1 MKTILRN
8 LLSVLRRFKMATF
21 LNVMG
26 LSVAFAAFILI
37 MMQLDYDQN
46 FDKGHTDYE
55 SIFRVEVAGVDGDV
69 QAIICRPLAE
79 AFIQSSPHIVA
90 GSLLN
95 PWMGDMNFAI
105 EENGVRNSYE
115 EASVRV
121 QPEFTQVFDFEMTE
135 GQADVLKEPNKIL
148 IPVSMAKKLFGDQ
161 SAIDKQLLSPGGNN
175 LIVGGVYKDFPR
187 NSSVRNAIYYPM
199 DPKENLQQWGNWNY
213 MFYLRL
219 DDPKNAEDL
228 FEDFKKNYEANV
240 KGSDFS
246 FEKSGRMLRLTQL
259 PDVHY
264 SQEVQYDST
273 PKASKQTLFVLFAIA
288 IVIVVIAGIN
298 FTNFSTALTPMRIK
312 SINTQKVL
320 GGEESVI
327 RFSLIG
333 EAVLIGAI
341 SYLMGLFLVY
351 VAGLTGI
358 ASLIDADISLSA
370 HGGLV
375 GTTALIAICTG
386 LCAGLYPSYYMTSF
400 PPALVL
406 KGSFGLSPK
415 GRQLR
420 NILISVQFIASF
432 GLIIGATFMYL
443 QNYFMQNTPL
453 GYNKDEVIVTNINQK
468 VRMSKDAF
476 ISQVKSFSGIE
487 DVTFAEPLLS
497 SQDQYMGWGRDYQG
511 KDISFQC
518 LPVDPSFLKVMGVE
532 VLEGRDFREDDKNK
546 RFGSYIFNEKARTEF
561 NLELNSMID
570 SMEILGFMPDV
581 KFASFR
587 NEVTP
592 MAFFV
597 WGTENWGS
605 QPNYAYI
612 KVKAGGDLRA
622 AIEHVK
628 SSLRTFDSEYMF
640 NVRFFNEVLDR
651 LYSKE
656 LSLSSLI
663 TLFSLIAIFIS
674 IVGVFGLVVFD
685 SEYRKKE
692 IGVRKVLGSSTAQII
707 VMFNKGYIMIL
718 VVCFML
724 AAPIAGYAVHRWL
737 ENFAYK
743 APMHWWVYLFA
754 FAVIS
759 IITVLT
765 VTFQNWHAAN
775 ENPVK
780 SIKSE

>member
-37 MMQLDYDQN
+37 MMQLDYDRN
-46 FDKGHTDYE
+46 FDKGHKDYE
-55 SIFRVEVAGVDGDV
+55 SIFRVEVADRDGGV

-95 PWMGDMNFAI
+95 PWMGDLNFTV
-105 EENGVRNSYE
+105 EENGERNSYE
-115 EASVRV
+115 EPSVKV
-121 QPEFTQVFDFEMTE
+121 LPEFAKVFDFEMIE
-135 GQADVLKEPNKIL
+135 GQSDALKEPNKVL
-148 IPVSMAKKLFGDQ
+148 MPESMAKKLFGDQ
-161 SAIDKQLLSPGGNN
+161 SAIDKQLEFPGQNN

-187 NSSVRNAIYYPM
+187 NSSIGNSIYYQM
-199 DPKENLQQWGNWNY
+199 DPKENLQAWGNWNY

-219 DDPKNAEDL
+219 DDPKNAETL
-228 FEDFKKNYEANV
+228 FEDFKKNFDAKV
-240 KGSDFS
+240 SGTDFS

-264 SQEVQYDST
+264 SPEVQYDST

-288 IVIVVIAGIN
+288 IVIVIIAGIN

-333 EAVLIGAI
+333 EAVLISVI
-341 SYLMGLFLVY
+341 SYLLGLLLVY
-351 VAGLTGI
+351 IAGLTGI

-370 HGGLV
+370 HDGLV
-375 GTTALIAICTG
+375 GITALIAICTG

-453 GYNKDEVIVTNINQK
+453 GYSKDEVIVTNINQK
-468 VRMSKDAF
+468 IRTSKDAF

-487 DVTFAEPLLS
+487 GVTFAEPLLS
-497 SQDQYMGWGRDYQG
+497 SQDQYMGWGRPYRG
-511 KDISFQC
+511 VEIGFQC

-532 VLEGRDFREDDKNK
+532 ILEGRDFREDDQNK

-561 NLELNSMID
+561 DMELNSTID
-570 SMEILGFMPDV
+570 SMEIIGFMPDV

-597 WGTENWGS
+597 WGTDNWGS
-605 QPNYAYI
+605 QPNFAYI
-612 KVKAGGDLRA
+612 KVKAGSDLRA
-622 AIEHVK
+622 AMEHVK
-628 SSLRTFDSEYMF
+628 SSLKAFDSEYTF
-640 NVRFFNEVLDR
+640 KVFFFNEVLDR

-656 LSLSSLI
+656 LNLSSLI

-692 IGVRKVLGSSTAQII
+692 IGVRKVLGSSTTQII

-718 VVCFML
+718 MVCFVL
-724 AAPIAGYAVHRWL
+724 AAPVAGYAVHRWL

-743 APMHWWVYLFA
+743 TPMYWWVYLIA
-754 FAVIS
+754 FVVIS